1 MTDEEI
7 NQDELHPIAREAT
20 RTIEKT
26 PMFTAMNAAR
36 YQRQTLIR
44 DIENGNPK
52 LLCYVAGIK
61 APVDRSDTLGFV
73 DLLHNVTPGDP
84 IDLMLHTP
92 GGDVDAA
99 EKLVTLVRSVAG
111 EQGQLR
117 VIVPDYAKS
126 AGTLMALGANS
137 IVMSDSSEL
146 GPIDPQISLKDA
158 NGNDVNYSVLTYLNA
173 HQEATQA
180 LKDAPDNPA
189 ARISFEKFDPTLVRK
204 VSSIRDRARL
214 FAENLLKRRGL
225 NFSKIANDLM
235 DINTYPSHGQMISW
249 EAAQNIGLDVTYL
262 ALSDPLWRK
271 YWSLYCHL
279 RLAIESEQRIFESSY
294 VSLVM

>member
-92 GGDVDAA
+92 GAM
-99 EKLVTLVRSVAG
+99 LM
-111 EQGQLR
+111 
-117 VIVPDYAKS
+117 PPKS
-126 AGTLMALGANS
+126 
-137 IVMSDSSEL
+137 
-146 GPIDPQISLKDA
+146 
-158 NGNDVNYSVLTYLNA
+158 
-173 HQEATQA
+173 
-180 LKDAPDNPA
+180 
-189 ARISFEKFDPTLVRK
+189 
-204 VSSIRDRARL
+204 
-214 FAENLLKRRGL
+214 
-225 NFSKIANDLM
+225 
-235 DINTYPSHGQMISW
+235 W
-249 EAAQNIGLDVTYL
+249 
-262 ALSDPLWRK
+262 
-271 YWSLYCHL
+271 
-279 RLAIESEQRIFESSY
+279 
-294 VSLVM
+294 